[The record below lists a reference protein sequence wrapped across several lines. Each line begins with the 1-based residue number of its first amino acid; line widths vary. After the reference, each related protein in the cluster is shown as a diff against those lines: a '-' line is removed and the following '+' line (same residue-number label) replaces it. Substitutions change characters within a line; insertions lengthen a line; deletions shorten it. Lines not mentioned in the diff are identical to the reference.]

1 MKNKIQEIQNL
12 ALQIRKHALKM
23 THSGQSS
30 HIGSILSCTDIL
42 ATLYGG
48 VLNFDPNNPK
58 FNNRDRFILSKG
70 HAGAG
75 VYAALAE
82 SKFFSPNELNNHYKN
97 GSIFS
102 GHVSHKGVPGVEL
115 STGSLGHGLGV
126 GCGISYFAKINKKS
140 FKTYVVMSDGELDEG
155 SIWEAAMF
163 AAHFKLDNLIAIIDC
178 NKLQSLDTTKN
189 TINLEPLEEKWKS
202 FNWDVVKL
210 DGHNISNLLSE
221 LLKARSSKKPL
232 CLICDTIKGKGVSF
246 MENQVLWH
254 YKPPSKDDLDSAL
267 KEIEKK

>member
-1 MKNKIQEIQNL
+1 MKNTIKDIETL
-12 ALQIRKHALKM
+12 SSKIRKHALSM
-23 THSGQSS
+23 THNGQSS
-30 HIGSILSCTDIL
+30 HIGSILSCADIL
-42 ATLYGG
+42 AVLYGHI
-48 VLNFDPNNPK
+48 LNVNPDDPSYSD
-58 FNNRDRFILSKG
+58 RDRFILSKG

-82 SKFFSPNELNNHYKN
+82 SGFFDPNELKNHYQN

-126 GCGISYFAKINKKS
+126 ACGISLSAKINQKYFKS
-140 FKTYVVMSDGELDEG
+140 FVVMSDGELDEG
-155 SIWEAAMF
+155 SIWEAVMF

-189 TINLEPLEEKWKS
+189 TMNLESLDEKWKS
-202 FNWDVVKL
+202 FNWDVARV
-210 DGHNISNLLSE
+210 DGHNIKELVFELTKSRDSE
-221 LLKARSSKKPL
+221 KPL
-232 CLICDTIKGKGVSF
+232 CVICDTVKGKGVSF

-254 YKPPSKDDLDSAL
+254 YRPPSKEDLDTAL
-267 KEIEKK
+267 KEIDKK